1 MHFFDKRWR
10 QEAETKANT
19 AIDELKRRNKTIN
32 FRTVAEASGVSKA
45 TLYNN
50 AKVRTRIES
59 LRAVK
64 KTPVQVHDEA
74 KRREEKE
81 MDLKRQIEQLK
92 EEKKMLIIQLVEMD
106 KIVQENQHLKK
117 LLASKMR
124 E

>member
-1 MHFFDKRWR
+1 
-10 QEAETKANT
+10 
-19 AIDELKRRNKTIN
+19 
-32 FRTVAEASGVSKA
+32 
-45 TLYNN
+45 
-50 AKVRTRIES
+50 
-59 LRAVK
+59 
-64 KTPVQVHDEA
+64 
-74 KRREEKE
+74 